1 MFPSVR
7 VTVPVA
13 VDSMAPTTLTETLT
27 VMDCPTVKD
36 LGVAVHRVFV
46 WKRNG
51 VEVRVTVSIASPVMP
66 LRLAVMEE
74 VPIARAVARPVAEV
88 VATEGLSDVQIT
100 SLVKFSV
107 ELFEKL
113 PVAVN
118 CSVAPTV
125 MCGLAGVTVIDW
137 RIGVGG
143 VAVRTVEPVMPSR
156 LAVMEEVPV
165 ARALARPVAEMVATE
180 GVADAQVTWL
190 VRFSVESSEKRP
202 VAVNCWAPPM
212 GMLGLAGVTVI
223 DWRVTGG
230 L

>member
-51 VEVRVTVSIASPVMP
+51 VEVRVTVSIAS
-66 LRLAVMEE
+66 
-74 VPIARAVARPVAEV
+74 
-88 VATEGLSDVQIT
+88 
-100 SLVKFSV
+100 
-107 ELFEKL
+107 
-113 PVAVN
+113 
-118 CSVAPTV
+118 
-125 MCGLAGVTVIDW
+125 
-137 RIGVGG
+137 
-143 VAVRTVEPVMPSR
+143 PVMPSR